1 MPSYQAPLRDIAFVA
16 HEMLD
21 MSSHYQQLAGCEA
34 PDQATFDAIVEEG
47 GKFAA
52 QQLAP
57 LNATGDLHGCQ
68 WQDGQV
74 STPPG
79 FAAAFHRFAANG
91 WLGLDKDPQYG
102 GQGLPPSL
110 GFVIHEMLCSAN
122 HAWSQYPN
130 LTGGAISTLSEHA
143 DEALRQRFLP
153 PLIEGRWSGTMC
165 LTEAHCGSDLGLL
178 RTRAEPQADGSYRIS
193 GSKMFISAGEHDLT
207 ENIVHLVLARI
218 DGAPAG
224 VKGISLFVVPKIQ
237 VKADGSLG
245 AANGVSCGSIEEKM
259 GLHGNPTCVLNFDD
273 AGGYLLGE
281 ANRGLNAMFT
291 FINESRLAVAQQ
303 AQAHAETAFQ
313 GALAYARERLQMR
326 ATPRLRPELP
336 ADPIIGH
343 ADVRRMLLTQKAYAE
358 GGRML
363 TYACAQNVD
372 RLHHGA
378 TPAARAAAARR
389 LALLTPI
396 AKGFL
401 SEAGNEAAQLGIQ
414 VFGGH
419 GFIREWGME
428 QIARDV
434 RITSIYEGTNTIQGL
449 DLLTRKVF
457 ADGGEALAELLA
469 EIEDFARSAAAP
481 AELARP
487 LLEQVDAWREVSAW
501 LYERSGADANLV
513 GASAFDYL
521 MLAGYTLLG
530 YFWLRAACQA
540 EQSLADGC
548 DEAAFYQGKRETA
561 RFYMQRLLPRA
572 ALHRTL
578 IESGSANLM
587 SIADSA
593 FAR

>member
-16 HEMLD
+16 HELLD
-21 MSSHYQQLAGCEA
+21 FGSHYQQLAGCEA
-34 PDQATFDAIVEEG
+34 LDPATFDAIVEEG
-47 GKFAA
+47 AKFAA

-57 LNATGDLHGCQ
+57 LNADGDQYGCQ
-68 WQDGQV
+68 WQDGRV

-79 FAAAFHRFAANG
+79 FAAAFRQFADNG

-122 HAWSQYPN
+122 HAWSQFPN
-130 LTGGAISTLSEHA
+130 LTGGAISTLHEHA
-143 DEALRQRFLP
+143 DETIRQRFLP
-153 PLIEGRWSGTMC
+153 ALIEGRCSGTMC
-165 LTEAHCGSDLGLL
+165 LTEPHCGSDLGLL

-207 ENIVHLVLARI
+207 DNIVHLVLARI
-218 DGAPAG
+218 DGAAAG
-224 VKGISLFVVPKIQ
+224 VKGISLFVVPKIH
-237 VKADGSLG
+237 VEADGSLG

-273 AGGYLLGE
+273 ACGYLLGE
-281 ANRGLNAMFT
+281 AHRGLNAMFT

-372 RLHHGA
+372 RLHHAA
-378 TPAARAAAARR
+378 TPAERAAAARR

-396 AKGFL
+396 AKGIL

-469 EIEDFARSAAAP
+469 EIEDFARAATAP
-481 AELARP
+481 AELSRP
-487 LLEQVDAWREVSAW
+487 LLEQVNAWREVSAW
-501 LYERSGADANLV
+501 LQERCGADANLV

-530 YFWLRAACQA
+530 YLWLRAACQA
-540 EQSLADGC
+540 EQALASGSA
-548 DEAAFYQGKRETA
+548 EADFYQGKRETA
-561 RFYMQRLLPRA
+561 RFYLQRLLPRA

>member
-1 MPSYQAPLRDIAFVA
+1 MPGYQAPLRDIAFVA
-16 HEMLD
+16 HELLGFGR
-21 MSSHYQQLAGCEA
+21 HYEQLAGCEA
-34 PDQATFDAIVEEG
+34 LDPATFDAIVEEG
-47 GKFAA
+47 AKFAA

-57 LNATGDLHGCQ
+57 LNAVGDQHGCQ
-68 WQDGQV
+68 WQDGRV

-79 FAAAFHRFAANG
+79 FAAAFRQFADNG

-122 HAWSQYPN
+122 HAFSQYPN

-143 DEALRQRFLP
+143 DETIRKRFLP
-153 PLIEGRWSGTMC
+153 ALIEGRWSGTMC
-165 LTEAHCGSDLGLL
+165 LTEPHCGSDLGLL
-178 RTRAEPQADGSYRIS
+178 RTRVE
-193 GSKMFISAGEHDLT
+193 
-207 ENIVHLVLARI
+207 
-218 DGAPAG
+218 
-224 VKGISLFVVPKIQ
+224 
-237 VKADGSLG
+237 ADGSLG

-259 GLHGNPTCVLNFDD
+259 GLHGNPTCVLNFDG
-273 AGGYLLGE
+273 ACGHLLGE
-281 ANRGLNAMFT
+281 AGRGLNAMFT

-372 RLHHGA
+372 LLHHAA
-378 TPAARAAAARR
+378 TPAERAAAARR

-396 AKGFL
+396 AKGLL

-469 EIEDFARSAAAP
+469 EIEDFARAAAAP
-481 AELARP
+481 AELVRP
-487 LLEQVDAWREVSAW
+487 LLEQVAAWREVSAW
-501 LYERSGADANLV
+501 LQERSGADANLV

-530 YFWLRAACQA
+530 YFWLRAARRA
-540 EQSLADGC
+540 EQALADGSAEV
-548 DEAAFYQGKRETA
+548 DFYQGKLETA
-561 RFYMQRLLPRA
+561 RFYLQRLLPRA
-572 ALHRTL
+572 TLHRTL

>member
-1 MPSYQAPLRDIAFVA
+1 
-16 HEMLD
+16 
-21 MSSHYQQLAGCEA
+21 
-34 PDQATFDAIVEEG
+34 
-47 GKFAA
+47 
-52 QQLAP
+52 
-57 LNATGDLHGCQ
+57 
-68 WQDGQV
+68 
-74 STPPG
+74 
-79 FAAAFHRFAANG
+79 
-91 WLGLDKDPQYG
+91 
-102 GQGLPPSL
+102 
-110 GFVIHEMLCSAN
+110 
-122 HAWSQYPN
+122 
-130 LTGGAISTLSEHA
+130 
-143 DEALRQRFLP
+143 
-153 PLIEGRWSGTMC
+153 MC
-165 LTEAHCGSDLGLL
+165 LTEPHCGSDLGLL

-207 ENIVHLVLARI
+207 DNIVHLVLARI

-224 VKGISLFVVPKIQ
+224 VKGISLFVVPKIR
-237 VKADGSLG
+237 VEADGSLG

-273 AGGYLLGE
+273 AFGYLLGE

-303 AQAHAETAFQ
+303 AQAHAEAAFQ

-343 ADVRRMLLTQKAYAE
+343 ADVRRMLLTQKAFAE

-372 RLHHGA
+372 RLHHAA
-378 TPAARAAAARR
+378 TPALRAAAARR

-396 AKGFL
+396 AKGLL

-434 RITSIYEGTNTIQGL
+434 RITTIYEGTNTIQGL

-469 EIEDFARSAAAP
+469 EIEDFARAAAAP
-481 AELARP
+481 AELVRP
-487 LLEQVDAWREVSAW
+487 LLEQVNAWREVSAW
-501 LYERSGADANLV
+501 LHERCGADANLV

-530 YFWLRAACQA
+530 YLWLRAACQA
-540 EQSLADGC
+540 EQALANGSA
-548 DEAAFYQGKRETA
+548 EADFYQGKRETA
-561 RFYMQRLLPRA
+561 RFYLQRLLPRA